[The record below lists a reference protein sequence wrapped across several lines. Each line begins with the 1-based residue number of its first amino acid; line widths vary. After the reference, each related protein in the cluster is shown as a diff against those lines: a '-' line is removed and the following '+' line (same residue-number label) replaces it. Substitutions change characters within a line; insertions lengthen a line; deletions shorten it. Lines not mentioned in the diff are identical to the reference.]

1 MPEGRV
7 RGPLDGEVP
16 EGPPLIRRWRATSS
30 PKEKEEKR
38 ADKNVRTGDAAMTDL
53 ETELAELAV
62 RDADLARA
70 IAAVGVL
77 PDRMRAPGF
86 ATLLKIICDQQ
97 LSTLAAAAIWAR
109 LEAALGGVTPD
120 RIVRCS
126 DEELRGLGLSR
137 PKVRYARILAEQV
150 AEGRLDL
157 DAVARMDDAEA
168 MAALTAV
175 TGIGRW
181 TAEIYLLFALG
192 RSDVWPA
199 GDLAL
204 QESLRRLKRLKARPD
219 AARMDAMAKKWRP
232 YRGTAARVLWAYYR
246 VSRQDLP
253 A

>member
-1 MPEGRV
+1 
-7 RGPLDGEVP
+7 
-16 EGPPLIRRWRATSS
+16 
-30 PKEKEEKR
+30 
-38 ADKNVRTGDAAMTDL
+38 MTDL
-53 ETELAELAV
+53 DAELAELAA

-77 PDRMRAPGF
+77 PDRTRAPGF

-109 LEAALGGVTPD
+109 FETALGTVTPD
-120 RIVRCS
+120 RIVRS
-126 DEELRGLGLSR
+126 TDEELRALGLSR

-150 AEGRLDL
+150 ADGRLDL
-157 DAVARMDDAEA
+157 DAVDRMADAEA

-192 RSDVWPA
+192 RTDIWPA

-219 AARMDAMAKKWRP
+219 AARMDAIAKKWRP

>member
-1 MPEGRV
+1 MTG
-7 RGPLDGEVP
+7 LDV
-16 EGPPLIRRWRATSS
+16 
-30 PKEKEEKR
+30 
-38 ADKNVRTGDAAMTDL
+38 
-53 ETELAELAV
+53 ELAELAA

-109 LEAALGGVTPD
+109 IETALGPAVTPD
-120 RIVRCS
+120 KIVRSS
-126 DEELRGLGLSR
+126 DEALRALGLSR
-137 PKVRYARILAEQV
+137 PKVRYARILAEAV
-150 AEGRLDL
+150 MEGRLDL
-157 DAVARMDDAEA
+157 NAVDRMADAEA

-192 RSDVWPA
+192 RSDIWPA

-219 AARMDAMAKKWRP
+219 AARMDAIAKKWRP

-246 VSRQDLP
+246 VSTQDLP

>member
-1 MPEGRV
+1 
-7 RGPLDGEVP
+7 
-16 EGPPLIRRWRATSS
+16 
-30 PKEKEEKR
+30 
-38 ADKNVRTGDAAMTDL
+38 MTDL
-53 ETELAELAV
+53 QAELAELAA
-62 RDADLARA
+62 RDPDLARA
-70 IAAVGVL
+70 IAAVGLL
-77 PDRMRAPGF
+77 PDRTRAPGF

-109 LEAALGGVTPD
+109 VESALGTVVPD
-120 RIVRCS
+120 RIVRMP
-126 DEELRGLGLSR
+126 DEELRALGLSR

-150 AEGRLDL
+150 ADGRLDL
-157 DAVARMDDAEA
+157 DAIDRLPDAEA

-192 RSDVWPA
+192 RADIWPA

-204 QESLRRLKRLKARPD
+204 QEAMRRLKRMRLRPD
-219 AARMDAMAKKWRP
+219 AAKMDRLARGWRP

-246 VSRQDLP
+246 VSKQDLP